1 MVSIS
6 HSRSHR
12 IFYYIPLCVC
22 GFCFI
27 LTTFQSHGYRMGIWN
42 IIIIWVVWTS
52 YDCMVLVLVLVFIF
66 PNTWWFVRIKFAKPE
81 MEYSLSNH
89 SQIRQSF
96 QHLREPTCVLLHSF
110 IHFMDVVA
118 LYLCHI
124 KHIRLRFSHSCFE
137 CYTIEHFLAIALQ
150 SIHVLKQKTRT
161 KEVCSAANPISVNHH
176 NGFVSW

>member
-1 MVSIS
+1 MWLLFYTHHFSIAWIS
-6 HSRSHR
+6 NGNLKHH
-12 IFYYIPLCVC
+12 YYL
-22 GFCFI
+22 GG
-27 LTTFQSHGYRMGIWN
+27 LN
-42 IIIIWVVWTS
+42 IIWLHGIGIGIGI
-52 YDCMVLVLVLVFIF
+52 VFIF
-66 PNTWWFVRIKFAKPE
+66 RIKFAKSE